1 MMKAVDRYSQRA
13 ISYAR
18 YRWDYAPAAVEA
30 AVTEC
35 GLTEHSI
42 IADIGSGTGML
53 TRHFVDRVRTVFAVE
68 PNSDMRGI
76 AAQTL
81 HGCKAWQSID
91 GFSDATTLPGSSVDM
106 ITVGRALHWFPPDS
120 TRTEFGRILRPDG
133 WLAVFSAPCT
143 DQALVGSLKAIRT
156 EDNGWNVAADKHQ
169 LSRVPLSFYFGHD
182 EFQKLTFAGLVKESW
197 EDFLG
202 RISST
207 SPCPRSD
214 HPLRSKFE
222 LALRE
227 VFERHAPD
235 GVLVVTFATEVVFGR
250 FHNSR

>member
-1 MMKAVDRYSQRA
+1 MKAADRYSQRA

-30 AVTEC
+30 AVAEC

-53 TRHFVDRVRTVFAVE
+53 ARHFVDRVRTVFAVE

-76 AAQTL
+76 ASQTL
-81 HGCKAWQSID
+81 LGCKAWQSID
-91 GFSDATTLPGSSVDM
+91 GFSDATTLPDSSVDM

-120 TRTEFGRILRPDG
+120 TRTEFNRVIKPDG
-133 WLAVFSAPCT
+133 WLAVFSVPCT
-143 DQALVGSLKAIRT
+143 DQGLVESLKGIRT
-156 EDNGWNVAADKHQ
+156 EENGWNIAADKRQ
-169 LSRVPLSFYFGHD
+169 LTRVPLSFYFGHD
-182 EFQKLTFAGLVKESW
+182 KLLKLTFPGLVRETW
-197 EDFLG
+197 EDFVG

-207 SPCPRSD
+207 APCPRSD

-222 LALRE
+222 RALRE
-227 VFERHAPD
+227 VFERHAAD

-250 FHNSR
+250 LDNFR

>member
-1 MMKAVDRYSQRA
+1 MKAADRYSQRA

-30 AVTEC
+30 AVAEC

-53 TRHFVDRVRTVFAVE
+53 ARHFVDRVRTVFAVE

-76 AAQTL
+76 ASQTL
-81 HGCKAWQSID
+81 LGCKAWQSID
-91 GFSDATTLPGSSVDM
+91 GFSDATTLPDSSVDM

-120 TRTEFGRILRPDG
+120 TRTEFNRVIKPDG
-133 WLAVFSAPCT
+133 WLAVFSVPCT
-143 DQALVGSLKAIRT
+143 DQGLVESLKAIRT
-156 EDNGWNVAADKHQ
+156 EENGWNVAADKRQ
-169 LSRVPLSFYFGHD
+169 LTRVPLSFYFGHD
-182 EFQKLTFAGLVKESW
+182 KLLKLTFPGLVRETW
-197 EDFLG
+197 EDFVG

-207 SPCPRSD
+207 APCPRSD

-222 LALRE
+222 RALRE
-227 VFERHAPD
+227 VFERHAAD

-250 FHNSR
+250 LDNFR